1 MSFTK
6 KASALL
12 LALVLAFSLSVPA
25 FATTNSDGDMTI
37 TSGSV
42 TFTNESYAY
51 FDAETGEDLTAYTS
65 YAQLSSSSN
74 FAHLPVIIN
83 FTGTGLKINGTTV
96 PTSNNSY
103 DGYINVSGTCA
114 TVEVIYSGG
123 TRTYYVAAY
132 PATFHASVTLDY
144 SNAHRFS
151 NLSAGASY
159 TGIYGRHCSYL
170 NPATQAQINTATAAV
185 AALDAKFPDGVY
197 KSATYSNMGAGKTA
211 ADILFTFGSERG
223 LTIGGSTSYISSV
236 EGLDMD
242 STATYTYYGYTSGA
256 GGWMY
261 SVTRGDTTM
270 YPMIS
275 AGSFKLMPNDVVN
288 WSYTCDLG
296 YDLNYPMM

>member
-114 TVEVIYSGG
+114 TVEVNLCGWICVGG
-123 TRTYYVAAY
+123 IA
-132 PATFHASVTLDY
+132 FH
-144 SNAHRFS
+144 H
-151 NLSAGASY
+151 
-159 TGIYGRHCSYL
+159 H
-170 NPATQAQINTATAAV
+170 
-185 AALDAKFPDGVY
+185 
-197 KSATYSNMGAGKTA
+197 
-211 ADILFTFGSERG
+211 
-223 LTIGGSTSYISSV
+223 
-236 EGLDMD
+236 
-242 STATYTYYGYTSGA
+242 
-256 GGWMY
+256 
-261 SVTRGDTTM
+261 
-270 YPMIS
+270 
-275 AGSFKLMPNDVVN
+275 
-288 WSYTCDLG
+288 
-296 YDLNYPMM
+296 

>member
-103 DGYINVSGTCA
+103 DGCAMGRICRESSIGCSLEAFRTCPTGFIHLLMKSLLMKRLRILQRGSGLAQVMKC
-114 TVEVIYSGG
+114 
-123 TRTYYVAAY
+123 
-132 PATFHASVTLDY
+132 
-144 SNAHRFS
+144 
-151 NLSAGASY
+151 
-159 TGIYGRHCSYL
+159 
-170 NPATQAQINTATAAV
+170 NPALQQAQN
-185 AALDAKFPDGVY
+185 F
-197 KSATYSNMGAGKTA
+197 
-211 ADILFTFGSERG
+211 
-223 LTIGGSTSYISSV
+223 
-236 EGLDMD
+236 
-242 STATYTYYGYTSGA
+242 
-256 GGWMY
+256 
-261 SVTRGDTTM
+261 
-270 YPMIS
+270 
-275 AGSFKLMPNDVVN
+275 
-288 WSYTCDLG
+288 
-296 YDLNYPMM
+296 

>member
-1 MSFTK
+1 MVDSCC
-6 KASALL
+6 
-12 LALVLAFSLSVPA
+12 LALWSC
-25 FATTNSDGDMTI
+25 TTDNYLCYL
-37 TSGSV
+37 
-42 TFTNESYAY
+42 FW
-51 FDAETGEDLTAYTS
+51 
-65 YAQLSSSSN
+65 
-74 FAHLPVIIN
+74 
-83 FTGTGLKINGTTV
+83 
-96 PTSNNSY
+96 
-103 DGYINVSGTCA
+103 TCA

-170 NPATQAQINTATAAV
+170 NPATQPQINTATAAV

-197 KSATYSNMGAGKTA
+197 KSATYSNIGAGKTA

>member
-1 MSFTK
+1 
-6 KASALL
+6 
-12 LALVLAFSLSVPA
+12 
-25 FATTNSDGDMTI
+25 MTI

-197 KSATYSNMGAGKTA
+197 KSATYSNIGAGKTA